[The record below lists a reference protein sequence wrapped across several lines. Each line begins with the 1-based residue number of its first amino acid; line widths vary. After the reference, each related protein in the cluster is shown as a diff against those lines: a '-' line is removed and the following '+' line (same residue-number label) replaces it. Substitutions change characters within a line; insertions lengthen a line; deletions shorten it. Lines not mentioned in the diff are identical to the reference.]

1 MCKKQRNLTILL
13 LLALFCVSGWSL
25 FAGLVPI
32 SPAHVLHGDL
42 ILLEKN
48 VLEHLRLPRLLLGLG
63 TGAALA
69 TSGAVLQGVFGN
81 PLADPGILGVSSGAA
96 LGAVITLLFGLPQ
109 LHFMWLPLG
118 AFCGA
123 LLACACVAFL
133 GRRGQDTRLKLL
145 LSGVAVSL
153 FCGALTAGLLSFA
166 PDAVMR
172 QYFFWTLGSLSSG
185 SWLQVRWILSLLFCS
200 LCVVFLWGR
209 QLNVLSLGEEQAL
222 SLGMAASKWR
232 KLLLGVTSLVMALGV
247 CAGGNIG
254 FVGLIVPH
262 MLRLV
267 LGPDHR
273 ALLPMSALGGAVF
286 LAFCDTL
293 GRVIL
298 PGSEIRVGII
308 TALCGTPYFLFLL
321 RKK

>member
-13 LLALFCVSGWSL
+13 LLALCCVSGWSL
-25 FAGLVPI
+25 LAGLVPI
-32 SPAHVLHGDL
+32 SPAHVLHGEL
-42 ILLEKN
+42 TLLEKS

-133 GRRGQDTRLKLL
+133 GRGGQDNRLKLL

-153 FCGALTAGLLSFA
+153 FLRSPYGRAIEFCAGCGDAAVFFLDAGE
-166 PDAVMR
+166 P
-172 QYFFWTLGSLSSG
+172 FF
-185 SWLQVRWILSLLFCS
+185 
-200 LCVVFLWGR
+200 R
-209 QLNVLSLGEEQAL
+209 QL
-222 SLGMAASKWR
+222 AAGTGHIAHTFVQPLYGISM
-232 KLLLGVTSLVMALGV
+232 GTPAQCAV
-247 CAGGNIG
+247 AGGG
-254 FVGLIVPH
+254 T
-262 MLRLV
+262 
-267 LGPDHR
+267 GPFFR
-273 ALLPMSALGGAVF
+273 
-286 LAFCDTL
+286 T
-293 GRVIL
+293 
-298 PGSEIRVGII
+298 GS
-308 TALCGTPYFLFLL
+308 P
-321 RKK
+321 